1 MPTDIPHQPD
11 ARPAV
16 PQVESEDLVDLNLD
30 ESLEGDLQSV
40 ADEVASEYRTQMVPE
55 MDLPDLPQ
63 PAADQDA
70 RVDLESAL
78 TEAEHQM
85 EDMLRR
91 EAELMDQHR
100 RLAADFNNFR
110 NRAQRD
116 ISLAVEQ
123 AERKI
128 LLEMLPVL
136 DNFER
141 GLGASYQDVESF
153 RAGVELIRK
162 QFLESLRRLNV
173 EQLPDHLQRSEPCGW
188 RRGRHLRAG
197 LQPQGPAPPGGPGGG
212 EPPSGTW
219 KILVRSMLLLDPL
232 SRSRIR

>member
-1 MPTDIPHQPD
+1 M
-11 ARPAV
+11 
-16 PQVESEDLVDLNLD
+16 VDLNLD
-30 ESLEGDLQSV
+30 EGLEGDLQSV

-55 MDLPDLPQ
+55 MELPDLPQ
-63 PAADQDA
+63 PTSEPEV

-91 EAELMDQHR
+91 EAELMDQQR

-116 ISLAVEQ
+116 IALAVEQ

-173 EQLPDHLQRSEPCGW
+173 EQLPILVGEPFDALTSEALTTFGDPNLPDGAVAAIYEQ
-188 RRGRHLRAG
+188 GFNLKGQLLRAARVVVNR
-197 LQPQGPAPPGGPGGG
+197 LQEPGK
-212 EPPSGTW
+212 S
-219 KILVRSMLLLDPL
+219 
-232 SRSRIR
+232 

>member
-1 MPTDIPHQPD
+1 MTTGTPREPHD
-11 ARPAV
+11 KPA
-16 PQVESEDLVDLNLD
+16 PPAEEPEDVVDLSLD
-30 ESLEGDLQSV
+30 DALDGDLQSV
-40 ADEVASEYRTQMVPE
+40 ADEVASGFDGQPGGDG
-55 MDLPDLPQ
+55 DL
-63 PAADQDA
+63 QDSGEP

-85 EDMLRR
+85 EEMLRR

-116 ISLAVEQ
+116 IAMAVEQ

-128 LLEMLPVL
+128 LLEVLPVL

-153 RAGVELIRK
+153 RAGVELIQK
-162 QFLESLRRLNV
+162 QFVEALRRMNV
-173 EQLPDHLQRSEPCGW
+173 EPLPLKVGDSFDALHAEALTTFSDPNLPDGAVAAIYE
-188 RRGRHLRAG
+188 RGYNLKGQLLRAARVVVNR
-197 LQPQGPAPPGGPGGG
+197 LQEPGK
-212 EPPSGTW
+212 S
-219 KILVRSMLLLDPL
+219 
-232 SRSRIR
+232 

>member
-78 TEAEHQM
+78 TEAELDHV
-85 EDMLRR
+85 EPV
-91 EAELMDQHR
+91 
-100 RLAADFNNFR
+100 
-110 NRAQRD
+110 RD
-116 ISLAVEQ
+116 LVKDVLFGILAV
-123 AERKI
+123 A
-128 LLEMLPVL
+128 
-136 DNFER
+136 
-141 GLGASYQDVESF
+141 
-153 RAGVELIRK
+153 
-162 QFLESLRRLNV
+162 
-173 EQLPDHLQRSEPCGW
+173 
-188 RRGRHLRAG
+188 
-197 LQPQGPAPPGGPGGG
+197 
-212 EPPSGTW
+212 
-219 KILVRSMLLLDPL
+219 
-232 SRSRIR
+232 

>member
-173 EQLPDHLQRSEPCGW
+173 EQLPLQVGEPFDALTSEALTTFSDTNLPDGAVAAIYEQ
-188 RRGRHLRAG
+188 GYNLKGQLLRAARVVVNR
-197 LQPQGPAPPGGPGGG
+197 LQEPGK
-212 EPPSGTW
+212 S
-219 KILVRSMLLLDPL
+219 
-232 SRSRIR
+232 